1 MSLQGFL
8 DYVLPAPLNPVQIW
22 RVRNHDILV
31 SDFIQASHHLASH
44 LHRLIIEAEASLALL
59 NRMEEYVDVMN
70 EMISRDNII
79 VQEEKDRI
87 VSLAP
92 YVGKNFYET
101 RLAKFSVRWLNC
113 GPS

>member
-1 MSLQGFL
+1 
-8 DYVLPAPLNPVQIW
+8 
-22 RVRNHDILV
+22 
-31 SDFIQASHHLASH
+31 
-44 LHRLIIEAEASLALL
+44 
-59 NRMEEYVDVMN
+59 MEEYVDVMN